1 MEKYRCPVLFRSE
14 FVLQIFCKGDLF
26 CSGLNLFSK
35 SSARASSENL
45 EENVDTQIPKYP
57 IYWTLNHLNNYPPTQ
72 DIQTASGKRSDATW
86 RVQDVLEETLGVQN

>member
-1 MEKYRCPVLFRSE
+1 MGVP
-14 FVLQIFCKGDLF
+14 F

-35 SSARASSENL
+35 SSARAISENL
-45 EENVDTQIPKYP
+45 EENVDTQIPKYPKENVDTQIPKYP

-72 DIQTASGKRSDATW
+72 DIQTASDKWSDAAW